1 MTLSLVQ
8 NAPPEVHLDEEGK
21 KKNLSAED
29 GLGVV

>member
-21 KKNLSAED
+21 KKTFQPKMAW
-29 GLGVV
+29 V